1 MRTGEG
7 MRMFHKTTLV
17 LLVFC
22 AALSFGAKRKN
33 SATHYSEISGVVLT
47 EEGLPAVNFQV
58 CTQTRTKQSLMEQ
71 IQTCCL
77 ARTNS
82 EGRFTIKDLK
92 PGTYELLATN
102 DAQGYSIGNQATG
115 QVVAIDEKHSPQ
127 SVTIRLRNRGPVVVA
142 HILDKNTGK
151 PLDDAHLAYE
161 GVDCEAG
168 GDVLR
173 GVQGEYSL
181 PIPTDCDVM
190 LLARAK
196 GYRGWVYT
204 DVQNSSRPVLRLA
217 AGQRKV
223 LDIQLEPSGD
233 QPSQR

>member
-1 MRTGEG
+1 MV
-7 MRMFHKTTLV
+7 HKTTLI

-22 AALSFGAKRKN
+22 GVLSFGAQRKD
-33 SATHYSEISGVVLT
+33 SPTHDGEVSGIVLT
-47 EEGLPAVNFQV
+47 EEGLPAVDFQV
-58 CTQTRTKQSLMEQ
+58 CTQVHAEQSGFERTE
-71 IQTCCL
+71 TCCS

-82 EGRFTIKDLK
+82 EGRFTITDLK

-102 DAQGYSIGNQATG
+102 DAEGYSIGNQLPG
-115 QVVAIDEKHSPQ
+115 QVVAIDVQHSRP
-127 SVTIRLRNRGPVVVA
+127 SVTIRLHNRGPVVVA
-142 HILDKNTGK
+142 HIIDKSTGK
-151 PLDDAHLAYE
+151 PLDDAHLQYS
-161 GVDCEAG
+161 GVDCDAG

-173 GVQGEYSL
+173 GFQGQYSL

-190 LLARAK
+190 LIARAK

-204 DVQNSSRPVLRLA
+204 DDESSSRPVLRLA

-223 LDIQLEPSGD
+223 LDIHLEPTGT